1 MIPQNNFDE
10 VIDKINST
18 SNNFPSKTY
27 GIDFANKKVVGFIDN
42 LEAVKQSI
50 YSILNTERYEHLI
63 FSYDY
68 GVELQDLIGE
78 DIIFVKADIHRRVEE
93 ALMQDDRI
101 ISLDNPVITTGGDCL
116 YYTCTVNTIYGDI
129 DIQKG
134 VTY

>member
-10 VIDKINST
+10 VIDKINNT

-27 GIDFANKKVVGFIDN
+27 EIDFVNKKVVGFIDS

-101 ISLDNPVITTGGDCL
+101 ISLDNPVITTEGDCL
-116 YYTCTVNTIYGDI
+116 YYSCEVNTIYGNVDI
-129 DIQKG
+129 KKE
-134 VTY
+134 VSY